1 MEIDSVILKNKDEF
15 KKFYTL
21 LSSKININ
29 NMKLL
34 YRAGKDGLGL
44 KSFKKKI
51 NNNSN
56 LILLFL
62 TGNTRIF
69 GSYFEEKINV
79 IHNKNIKD
87 NNTFSFSVNNNRL
100 YKIFIPEYTI

>member
-34 YRAGKDGLGL
+34 Y
-44 KSFKKKI
+44 KKYCI
-51 NNNSN
+51 D
-56 LILLFL
+56 
-62 TGNTRIF
+62 
-69 GSYFEEKINV
+69 
-79 IHNKNIKD
+79 NKNKY
-87 NNTFSFSVNNNRL
+87 T
-100 YKIFIPEYTI
+100 YKAEKGVWIIE

>member
-69 GSYFEEKINV
+69 GSYFEE
-79 IHNKNIKD
+79 
-87 NNTFSFSVNNNRL
+87 
-100 YKIFIPEYTI
+100 